1 VRRNRAMHMK
11 NRALPAATLLSATL
25 SLPIG
30 AAIGARVG
38 GASPNDFALLVGVID
53 LVQRDFVH
61 PVSGQ
66 QLTADALKGMLNRL
80 DPHSDYMNEQEFR
93 ELQSDI
99 AGRFGGLGMQIS
111 QQDGLPRGL
120 SPIDDT
126 AAASA
131 GILPRRRI
139 LAVG

>member
-1 VRRNRAMHMK
+1 MNNRV
-11 NRALPAATLLSATL
+11 LLSATLLSAVL

-38 GASPNDFALLVGVID
+38 GMSPDDLGLLAGVIE

-80 DPHSDYMNEQEFR
+80 DPHSDYMDEQEFR
-93 ELQSDI
+93 DLQTEM

-111 QQDGLPRGL
+111 QQDGLPRVI

-126 AAASA
+126 PAAGA
-131 GILPRRRI
+131 GIHP
-139 LAVG
+139 AT